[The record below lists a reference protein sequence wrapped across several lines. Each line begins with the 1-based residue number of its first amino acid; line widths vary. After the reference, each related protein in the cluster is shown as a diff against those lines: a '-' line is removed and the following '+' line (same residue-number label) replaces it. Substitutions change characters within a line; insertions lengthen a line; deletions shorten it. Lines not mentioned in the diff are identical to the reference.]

1 MLTSIFSSFDALY
14 AELSYGQKLGFS
26 LGSLKDSNSKAKEDE
41 VSSST
46 AAASCSSSSVESI
59 QKKKNS
65 IPTPPSQPGREKR
78 TQPPMRPRFAPEFDG
93 IHCFETIVPY

>member
-26 LGSLKDSNSKAKEDE
+26 LDSLKDSNSKAKVEE
-41 VSSST
+41 VSSFT
-46 AAASCSSSSVESI
+46 AAASSSSVESI
-59 QKKKNS
+59 QKKKRS
-65 IPTPPSQPGREKR
+65 TPTPPSQPGREKR